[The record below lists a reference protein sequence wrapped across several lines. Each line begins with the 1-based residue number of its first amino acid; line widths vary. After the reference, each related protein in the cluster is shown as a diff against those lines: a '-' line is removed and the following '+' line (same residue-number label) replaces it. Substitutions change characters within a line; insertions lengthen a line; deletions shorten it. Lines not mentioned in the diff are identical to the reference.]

1 MKKTLNLQQ
10 LAKDSGA
17 RLQLVK
23 LPQQEA
29 PRWVGN
35 DSRDGPLSRAD
46 FEATQCRLQRSEPR
60 VPVKV
65 VKLNGEP
72 QTGTYTFLSKTTHD
86 KLCAL
91 VKKKKK

>member
-23 LPQQEA
+23 LPQQET

-35 DSRDGPLSRAD
+35 DSHDGPLSRAD
-46 FEATQCRLQRSEPR
+46 FEQSQCRLQRTAPK
-60 VPVKV
+60 VPVKIV
-65 VKLNGEP
+65 ELDGVP
-72 QTGTYTFLSKTTHD
+72 QTSTYAFLNKTTHD

-91 VKKKKK
+91 VKKKK